1 MKLDGKT
8 VLITGAS
15 SGIGRELARQLT
27 EKNCRLVLIARREE
41 RLQELLKTLPGKSEH
56 VYFICDVANQEQVTA
71 VCRKLHEDGITIDI
85 MVLNAG
91 VSRYFLV
98 KDFSVEDSR
107 YTFAVNF
114 FGVLYFIEQLLPA
127 MLQRNA
133 GTIAVVSSL
142 TGYRGMPKAASYA
155 ASKAALSNFIE
166 SLRIDLWK
174 TGIKCVLISPG
185 FVKSEM
191 TGDSSS
197 PKPFFMDTD
206 KAVQRII
213 RGLENEKTEIHFP
226 RRLSWLAKFS
236 RLFPDK
242 FYARLMY
249 NKRKAE

>member
-15 SGIGRELARQLT
+15 SGIGRELAVQLA
-27 EKNCRLVLIARREE
+27 KKHCRLVLVARRKGM
-41 RLQELLKTLPGKSEH
+41 LQELLQSLPGQANH
-56 VYFICDVANQEQVTA
+56 RFFVCDVAKREQVKA
-71 VCRKLHEDGITIDI
+71 VCERLQGDGICIDI
-85 MVLNAG
+85 MILNAG

-98 KDFSVEDSR
+98 KNFSVEDFS

-127 MLQRNA
+127 MLHRNA

-213 RGLENEKTEIHFP
+213 SGLEKEKTEIHFP
-226 RRLSWLAKFS
+226 RRLSWLAKLS
-236 RLFPDK
+236 KLLPDK
-242 FYARLMY
+242 FYARLMH
-249 NKRKAE
+249 NKRKDR